1 MTVDMEQLLD
11 ELRGIRKHLE
21 GLHSAADRYLYK
33 QVFDRL
39 DGSRNLLE
47 MHQLEFDKQARRW
60 KVLQRMTQEEFDEFS
75 LQVRERFGQKNA
87 T

>member
-1 MTVDMEQLLD
+1 MTVGMEQLLG
-11 ELRGIRKHLE
+11 ELRGIREHLE

-47 MHQLEFDKQARRW
+47 MHQVEFDKQARRW
-60 KVLQRMTQEEFDEFS
+60 KALQQMTQEEFDDFS
-75 LQVRERFGQKNA
+75 LQMVERLGSR
-87 T
+87 TRS